1 MLPQDPKLAS
11 RKRVPTFWRAVPG
24 FPIFNSNS
32 YLRRPSMKRYTPDML
47 PASGHTR
54 MAEQRI
60 ALVTGGNRG
69 IGLEVCRQLA
79 GLGIRVVLGSRDT
92 ARGVAAAGELVA
104 ERLPVEARHLDVAS
118 AKSISE
124 CMNWLRRDV
133 GRLDI
138 LVNNA
143 GIMIEEGDADPM
155 EEIEIIRETMQTN
168 VYGPFLLSRLAIPVM
183 KSRRYGRIVNLSSGM
198 GSLAEMGAGYIAYRL
213 SKAGINVV
221 TRVTAAETEG
231 MGILVNSVDPGWVQT
246 GMGGRGA
253 TRTVKK
259 GAETVVW
266 LATAPDN
273 GPTGAF
279 FRDRKAIAW

>member
-1 MLPQDPKLAS
+1 
-11 RKRVPTFWRAVPG
+11 
-24 FPIFNSNS
+24 
-32 YLRRPSMKRYTPDML
+32 
-47 PASGHTR
+47 

-60 ALVTGGNRG
+60 AIVTGGNRG

-79 GLGIRVVLGSRDT
+79 GRGIKVILGSRDAAKGAAA
-92 ARGVAAAGELVA
+92 ARELAAAG
-104 ERLPVEARHLDVAS
+104 LPVEARQLDVSS

-124 CMNWLRRDV
+124 CMNWVRNDV

-143 GIMIEEGDADPM
+143 GIMIEEGDADPL
-155 EEIEIIRETMQTN
+155 EELEMIRETMQTN
-168 VYGPFLLSRLAIPVM
+168 VYGAFLLSRLAIPIM
-183 KSRRYGRIVNLSSGM
+183 KSRRHGRIVNLSSSM

-221 TRVTAAETEG
+221 TRVIAAETEG

-253 TRTVKK
+253 TRTLEK
-259 GAETVVW
+259 GAETVTW
-266 LATAPDN
+266 LATLPDD

>member
-1 MLPQDPKLAS
+1 
-11 RKRVPTFWRAVPG
+11 
-24 FPIFNSNS
+24 
-32 YLRRPSMKRYTPDML
+32 
-47 PASGHTR
+47 

-79 GLGIRVVLGSRDT
+79 GLGIKVILGSRDV

-104 ERLPVEARHLDVAS
+104 ERLPVEARQLDVAS
-118 AKSISE
+118 AKSIGE
-124 CMNWLRRDV
+124 CMNWVRRDV

-143 GIMIEEGDADPM
+143 GVMIEEGDADPM

-168 VYGPFLLSRLAIPVM
+168 VYGPFLLSRLAIPIM

-246 GMGGRGA
+246 AMGGRGA
-253 TRTVKK
+253 TRTVKN

>member
-1 MLPQDPKLAS
+1 
-11 RKRVPTFWRAVPG
+11 
-24 FPIFNSNS
+24 
-32 YLRRPSMKRYTPDML
+32 
-47 PASGHTR
+47 
-54 MAEQRI
+54 MAEERI

-79 GLGIRVVLGSRDT
+79 GRGIKVILGSRDA
-92 ARGVAAAGELVA
+92 ARGAAAARELAAAGA
-104 ERLPVEARHLDVAS
+104 PVEARQLDVSS

-124 CMNWLRRDV
+124 CMNWVRHDV

-143 GIMIEEGDADPM
+143 GVMIEEGDADPL
-155 EEIEIIRETMQTN
+155 EELEIIRDTMQPN
-168 VYGPFLLSRLAIPVM
+168 VYGPFLLCRLAILIM
-183 KSRRYGRIVNLSSGM
+183 KSRRHGRIVNLSSSM
-198 GSLAEMGAGYIAYRL
+198 GSLTEMGAGYIAYRL

-221 TRVTAAETEG
+221 TRVIAAETEG

-253 TRTVKK
+253 TRTLEK
-259 GAETVVW
+259 GAETVTW
-266 LATAPDN
+266 LATLADN

>member
-1 MLPQDPKLAS
+1 
-11 RKRVPTFWRAVPG
+11 
-24 FPIFNSNS
+24 
-32 YLRRPSMKRYTPDML
+32 
-47 PASGHTR
+47 
-54 MAEQRI
+54 MAEQRVAI
-60 ALVTGGNRG
+60 VTGGNRG

-79 GLGIRVVLGSRDT
+79 GRGIKVILGSRDA
-92 ARGVAAAGELVA
+92 ARGVAAARELAVA
-104 ERLPVEARHLDVAS
+104 GLPVEGRQLDVSS

-124 CMNWLRRDV
+124 CMNWVRNDV

-143 GIMIEEGDADPM
+143 GVMIEEGDADPL
-155 EEIEIIRETMQTN
+155 EELEIIRETMQTN
-168 VYGPFLLSRLAIPVM
+168 VYGPFLLSRLAIPIM
-183 KSRRYGRIVNLSSGM
+183 KSRRHGRIVNLSSSM

-221 TRVTAAETEG
+221 TRVIAAETEG

-253 TRTVKK
+253 TRTVEK
-259 GAETVVW
+259 GAETVTW
-266 LATAPDN
+266 LATLPDD

>member
-1 MLPQDPKLAS
+1 
-11 RKRVPTFWRAVPG
+11 
-24 FPIFNSNS
+24 
-32 YLRRPSMKRYTPDML
+32 
-47 PASGHTR
+47 

-69 IGLEVCRQLA
+69 IGLEICRQLA
-79 GLGIRVVLGSRDT
+79 GLGIKVILGSRDT
-92 ARGVAAAGELVA
+92 ARGVAAARELVA
-104 ERLPVEARHLDVAS
+104 ERLPVEARQLDVAS

-124 CMNWLRRDV
+124 CMNWVRRDV

-143 GIMIEEGDADPM
+143 GTMIEEGDADPM

-168 VYGPFLLSRLAIPVM
+168 VYGPFLLSRLAIPIM

-246 GMGGRGA
+246 AMGGRGA
-253 TRTVKK
+253 TRTVQK